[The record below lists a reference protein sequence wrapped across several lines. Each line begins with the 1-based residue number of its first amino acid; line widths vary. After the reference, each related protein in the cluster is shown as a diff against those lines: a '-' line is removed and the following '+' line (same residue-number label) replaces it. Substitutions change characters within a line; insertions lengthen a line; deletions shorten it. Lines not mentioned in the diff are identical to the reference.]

1 MFWIVTALL
10 ALFAVLHSWLAGSG
24 IKAAVRQRIGEQA
37 YEAYYRLG
45 YNIWSIVTLLPVV
58 IALLLN
64 PGRVIWQTEGFVS
77 MLFLVVQALGLV
89 GMLISLMQID
99 LLRFGGLRQV
109 LAYWNGQRLPL
120 PDEPLQVNGVYR
132 LVRHPLYLFSLM
144 IIWPLNIMTEGF
156 LAFAIGSTI
165 YFIFGSLLEERRLLE
180 AYGETYRL
188 YQQQTPWLIP
198 LPRFN
203 NKLRI

>member
-1 MFWIVTALL
+1 MFWIVIALL

-24 IKAAVRQRIGEQA
+24 IKAAVRERIGEQA

-45 YNIWSIVTLLPVV
+45 YNVWSIVTLLPVV

-64 PGRVIWQTEGFVS
+64 PGQVIWQTEGVVS
-77 MLFLVVQALGLV
+77 ILFLVIQAAGLL

-109 LAYWNGQRLPL
+109 IAYRSGQKLPL

-144 IIWPLNIMTEGF
+144 MIWPLSVMTEGF
-156 LAFAIGSTI
+156 LAFAIGSTL
-165 YFIFGSLLEERRLLE
+165 YFIFGSLLEERRLLG
-180 AYGETYRL
+180 AYGEAYRR
-188 YQQQTPWLIP
+188 YQAQTPWLIP
-198 LPRFN
+198 LPRFGS
-203 NKLRI
+203 KVRI

>member
-64 PGRVIWQTEGFVS
+64 PGRAIWQTEGFVS
-77 MLFLVVQALGLV
+77 ILFLVVQALGLV

-144 IIWPLNIMTEGF
+144 IIWPLNIMNEGI

-203 NKLRI
+203 SKLRI